1 MARCCSQQ
9 EVSTMR
15 ALAIAVHESGGHRH
29 CRCLVGGVG
38 RVARK
43 PPAPVEGLRWS
54 GCRHQASSSPQGDVR
69 PCLSGCRLQTTYDGT
84 WIMGFA
90 IGEEHDALA
99 LLFEN
104 RGGRIFSAMLWP
116 HNGLLLCA
124 RNKGGDLSRI
134 YTAPDRL
141 LRILGRRGTPL
152 AQCRKLALTRCS
164 SFFALT
170 DFARHEPKQ
179 NPRIARD

>member
-1 MARCCSQQ
+1 LVLSARGVRDEGLAMAG
-9 EVSTMR
+9 
-15 ALAIAVHESGGHRH
+15 HERGGYRH
-29 CRCLVGGVG
+29 CRGLVGVVG

-43 PPAPVEGLRWS
+43 PPALLEGLRWA
-54 GCRHQASSSPQGDVR
+54 GCRHQASSSPQGDGR
-69 PCLSGCRLQTTYDGT
+69 PCLSGCRLQTRRLASLMQEAQGAVAPCDGT
-84 WIMGFA
+84 RIMGFA

-134 YTAPDRL
+134 YTAPDRFL
-141 LRILGRRGTPL
+141 LILGEIGRPVAKHFG
-152 AQCRKLALTRCS
+152 A
-164 SFFALT
+164 
-170 DFARHEPKQ
+170 
-179 NPRIARD
+179 